1 MRVALLFEP
10 HPDDDGAKPERPVV
24 PLLPGVAVARQVPGA
39 LGLPDEADPA
49 TLVLHVDG
57 SQVLRGEAAG
67 SLDEAFTRTA
77 ADTEQAIDALLGKAR
92 EQEAAGDLEAAA
104 ESARQAERWLA
115 QADDARRV
123 AVWYRLAHIA
133 RGQSNEAGAASL
145 LDHVI
150 ALEPAHVDALRAR
163 AAIACDQG
171 DGTLAA
177 ALLERLVPKLETS
190 ATRVEV
196 LLAVAD
202 QSLKGARSALELARE
217 FMPAGIH
224 LLERLR
230 AIEEAAGSWEAAVA
244 VAVQIAELTE
254 DPRLR
259 ARALVDAA
267 RLCSERMRH
276 PQRAVALYE
285 AAIQDDPEVA
295 GAFEAIEAELVS
307 AGDHAGLASAYQ
319 RQIERLEP
327 THAPLRREL
336 MRKLARVERD
346 GLGDPRAAIA
356 TFDRLLQFAPDDLP
370 SRIELASLLEST
382 GEPALATRVLEVA
395 AVLAPT
401 EVEVYRSLRRLFAR
415 AEDDDRVY
423 SACSVLVALGEADL
437 EEQELFAQHR
447 PEAPPN
453 PRSTLD
459 DDAWAELLPLEHS
472 VALDELSAA
481 LEPAA
486 LDTLG
491 RVPNPSIPPPGDRV
505 HPHTI
510 IAGRC
515 FAFAA
520 HLFGLPEPEMYVQP
534 AETRVG
540 ARILPRRTLSV
551 VLGRPVLS
559 ERSVGELAFLA
570 AHHLAY
576 ARPGWRM
583 VGLLENLEEIRWLL
597 YGGMAVA
604 RPDLPVLQ
612 DLGQEERSVAELLGS
627 RMDQRARESVALA
640 VEKLLEGGGTLD
652 ILRWLR
658 SVEETACRAG
668 LLACG
673 DVTVAPSVL
682 SMAGNT
688 PGGLSAAERARALFP
703 FCVSQ
708 RYSALRHCMG
718 VAL

>member
-10 HPDDDGAKPERPVV
+10 HPDDNGAMPDRPVV
-24 PLLPGVAVARQVPGA
+24 PLLPGVPVARQVPQA
-39 LGLPDEADPA
+39 LGLPDEADPT

-57 SQVLRGEAAG
+57 SQVLRGDAAG
-67 SLDEAFTRTA
+67 SLDQAFKTTA
-77 ADTEQAIDALLGKAR
+77 ADTGQAIDALLEKAR
-92 EQEAAGDLEAAA
+92 EQEAAGDLAAAA
-104 ESARQAERWLA
+104 ESGRQAERWLA
-115 QADDARRV
+115 QADDTRRA

-133 RGQSNEAGAASL
+133 RAQSDEGSAASL
-145 LDHVI
+145 LDRVI
-150 ALEPAHVDALRAR
+150 ALEPGHLDALRAR
-163 AAIACDQG
+163 ATIACDQG

-190 ATRVEV
+190 AKRVEV

-217 FMPAGIH
+217 FMPTDIH

-230 AIEEAAGSWEAAVA
+230 AIDEAAGSWEAAVA

-254 DPRLR
+254 DRRLR

-285 AAIQDDPEVA
+285 VA
-295 GAFEAIEAELVS
+295 GAFEAIEAELGS
-307 AGDHAGLASAYQ
+307 AGDYAGLASAYQ
-319 RQIERLEP
+319 RQIDRLEP

-346 GLGDPRAAIA
+346 GLGDPRAAMV
-356 TFDRLLQFAPDDLP
+356 TFDRLLQLAPDDLP
-370 SRIELASLLEST
+370 SRIELAALLENT
-382 GEPALATRVLEVA
+382 EEPALATRVLEVA

-437 EEQELFAQHR
+437 EEQQLFAQHR

-459 DDAWAELLPLEHS
+459 DDAWAELLPLGHS
-472 VALDELSAA
+472 VALDELAAA

-491 RVPNPSIPPPGDRV
+491 RMPNPSVPPPGDRV

-520 HLFGLPEPEMYVQP
+520 HLFGLPEPEIYVQP

-612 DLGQEERSVAELLGS
+612 ALGQEERSVAELLGS

-640 VEKLLEGGGTLD
+640 VEKLLEGGGTPD

-682 SMAGNT
+682 AVAGYT

-708 RYSALRHCMG
+708 RYSALRHVMG
-718 VAL
+718 VAI

>member
-10 HPDDDGAKPERPVV
+10 HPDDDGAVPDRPIV
-24 PLLPGVAVARQVPGA
+24 PLLPGVPVAQQVPHA
-39 LGLPDEADPA
+39 LGLPDEDDSA

-67 SLDEAFTRTA
+67 SLDAAFNTTA

-104 ESARQAERWLA
+104 ESGRQAERWLA
-115 QADDARRV
+115 DDTRRV
-123 AVWYRLAHIA
+123 AVWCRLANIA
-133 RGQSNEAGAASL
+133 RAQSNEAGAASL
-145 LDHVI
+145 LDRVL
-150 ALEPAHVDALRAR
+150 ALEPAHPEALRAR
-163 AAIACDQG
+163 AEIAADQA

-177 ALLERLVPKLETS
+177 ALLERLIPKLETS
-190 ATRVEV
+190 AKRVEV

-217 FMPAGIH
+217 FMPTGVH

-230 AIEEAAGSWEAAVA
+230 AIDEAAGSWEAAVA

-254 DPRLR
+254 DRRLR

-295 GAFEAIEAELVS
+295 GAFEAIEAELIS
-307 AGDHAGLASAYQ
+307 AGDHAGLASAYE
-319 RQIERLEP
+319 RQIERLAP
-327 THAPLRREL
+327 THAAPQRREL

-346 GLGDPRAAIA
+346 GLGDPHTAIV
-356 TFDRLLQFAPDDLP
+356 TFDRLLELAPDDLP
-370 SRIELASLLEST
+370 ARIELAALLEAT

-401 EVEVYRSLRRLFAR
+401 GVEVYRSLRRLFAR

-423 SACSVLVALGEADL
+423 SACSVLMALGEADL
-437 EEQELFAQHR
+437 EEQALFAQHR

-459 DDAWAELLPLEHS
+459 DDAWSELLPLGHP
-472 VALDELSAA
+472 VALDELAAA

-491 RVPNPSIPPPGDRV
+491 RTPKPSIPPPGDRV

-520 HLFGLPEPEMYVQP
+520 HLFGLPEPEIYLQP

-576 ARPGWRM
+576 ARPGWRII
-583 VGLLENLEEIRWLL
+583 GLLDSLEEIRSLL
-597 YGGMAVA
+597 FGGAA
-604 RPDLPVLQ
+604 AACPDLPALAA
-612 DLGQEERSVAELLGS
+612 LGQEEKSVAELLGD

-640 VEKLLEGGGTLD
+640 VEKLFGDGGTPD
-652 ILRWLR
+652 ILAWVR

-673 DVTVAPSVL
+673 DVTVAANVL
-682 SMAGNT
+682 ALAGST
-688 PGGLSAAERARALFP
+688 PGGLSAGERARALFP
-703 FCVSQ
+703 FSVSQ
-708 RYSALRHCMG
+708 RYSALRHFMG